1 MSDGLLLTRGE
12 RLQRFVARAGLAL
25 APSAV
30 LAAVAFGVGAGAV
43 GIAILVL
50 AAVAAWV
57 TGQSAR
63 TLRGAA
69 IAGLVVC
76 GLVFLLQLV
85 LAWLGTH
92 PILPR

>member
-12 RLQRFVARAGLAL
+12 RLQRFLARTGLAL

-30 LAAVAFGVGAGAV
+30 LAVVAFAIGAGAV
-43 GIAILVL
+43 GVAILL
-50 AAVAAWV
+50 IASVAAWV

-76 GLVFLLQLV
+76 GLIFLVQLV

-92 PILPR
+92 PILPG